1 MEDLESLLIE
11 RLEQFN
17 YDVEDITL
25 STKLYNIG
33 LDGLDFIETIMFLEE
48 KLEIQ
53 ISDNLLETVM
63 IKGDIL
69 NNPISSEL
77 SWDVAELIKQIKQNI
92 V

>member
-1 MEDLESLLIE
+1 MEDLENLLIE
-11 RLEQFN
+11 KLEEFN
-17 YDVEDITL
+17 YDAEDITS

-33 LDGLDFIETIMFLEE
+33 LDGLDFIETIMFLEDSL
-48 KLEIQ
+48 KIQ

-63 IKGDIL
+63 AKGDIL
-69 NNPISSEL
+69 NNPISEL